1 MGETKVKD
9 EGKIWSVYVEVK
21 IMGEGE
27 LVTSH
32 HPMTKTQGKTCVR
45 GGPRETNSWVTETRT
60 KGWTKI

>member
-45 GGPRETNSWVTETRT
+45 GGARETNRA
-60 KGWTKI
+60 